1 MSIIYIYWD
10 ESHFWGLM
18 ARRALLSWGI
28 AHQLVRGTEIAHG
41 LLADNPP
48 ALLLV
53 PGGWARGKAERL
65 GPAGVEAVRAWV
77 HGGGAYLGFCG
88 GAGLALTGGG
98 LSLCPWGRRGFTD
111 RMQHFLSGHVR
122 VNPALEH
129 ELTPRDLRPGP
140 LLPVWWPGRF
150 EPDDGDV
157 RVLAS
162 YEEPGPDFWVADL
175 ALKSLPEGTL
185 GDWEALYGVRLRPTL
200 GGEPCMVAGRH
211 GKGRYVLSYAH
222 LETPASPDANRWLAH
237 LLRTLGGLEVPRT
250 ALPAWDLAALPVLRD
265 DPHLIRAR
273 DALFRLVRT
282 GVDNLLLFWRTPWLL
297 GWRRG
302 LPGAALNSLLCMVCE
317 ALAVSESESARQW
330 WREAGPDFG
339 AGLDLF
345 ARGVTGYLLA
355 ERLAMTAFSGT
366 PEALPGLKEQRE
378 ALFGSPPAGGGLH
391 GQLQSALEELLWRL

>member
-18 ARRALLSWGI
+18 ARRALLSWGVE
-28 AHQLVRGTEIAHG
+28 HRLVRGNEIAHG

-65 GPAGVEAVRAWV
+65 GPEGVEAVRAYV
-77 HGGGAYLGFCG
+77 AGGGAYLGFCG

-98 LSLCPWGRRGFTD
+98 LGLCPWSRRGFKD
-111 RMQHFLSGHVR
+111 RMQHFLSGHVQVR
-122 VNPALEH
+122 PDQESPLVPQ
-129 ELTPRDLRPGP
+129 ELRERA

-150 EPDDGDV
+150 EPNGGDV

-162 YEEPGPDFWVADL
+162 YGEPGPDFWVADL
-175 ALKSLPEGTL
+175 ALKSLPKGTL
-185 GDWEALYGVRLRPTL
+185 GDWEALYGVRIRPAFRDQ
-200 GGEPCMVAGRH
+200 PSMVEGRH
-211 GKGRYVLSYAH
+211 GQGRYVLSYAH

-237 LLRTLGGLEVPRT
+237 LLRELGGLDAPSSP
-250 ALPAWDLAALPVLRD
+250 LPAWDLAALPVLRS
-265 DPHLIRAR
+265 DPHLQTAR
-273 DALFRLVRT
+273 EQLFRLVQT

-317 ALAVSESESARQW
+317 ALATADTEAAHAW
-330 WREAGPDFG
+330 WRSAGPEFSQG
-339 AGLDLF
+339 MEIF
-345 ARGVTGYLLA
+345 AQGVTGYLLA
-355 ERLAMTAFSGT
+355 ERLAMTVYSSS
-366 PEALPGLKEQRE
+366 PEALPGLREQRE
-378 ALFGSPPAGGGLH
+378 ALFGTPPAGGGLH
-391 GQLQSALEELLWRL
+391 GQLQSLLEELLWRL